1 MEPEEIG
8 PLMEIFNGYPLEELI
23 IHPRVREDFYSGTP
37 RLDAFSGAYE
47 VRKAPLCYNGD
58 IFTVE
63 DLKRIE
69 REFPQIT
76 AVMIGRGV
84 LRHPGLTG
92 QLHGKDLPENR
103 YGKHLPDS

>member
-1 MEPEEIG
+1 
-8 PLMEIFNGYPLEELI
+8 MEIFNGYPLEELI

-37 RLDAFSGAYE
+37 RLDAFSVAYE
-47 VRKAPLCYNGD
+47 VRKAPICYNGD

-63 DLKRIE
+63 DLETIE

-84 LRHPGLTG
+84 LRHPGADRTAAWKRLTG
-92 QLHGKDLPENR
+92 KIGMGSICRTAE
-103 YGKHLPDS
+103 G